1 MKKLIL
7 AIAITG
13 IFASCSDKPKVETA
27 VETKPAIAYDLTTN
41 GDSSILAVTDYKSEK
56 INFVFLDS
64 AVTSTGMTYDKL
76 AEACQAA
83 MKESRNWLLV
93 PENFKYRGD
102 SRVMVENG
110 LVFIIVEAEVLGT
123 TPIEEAPIAFLIRAN
138 LDGTIDPYRVL

>member
-41 GDSSILAVTDYKSEK
+41 GDSSILSVVDSESEK
-56 INFVFLDS
+56 VNFVFLDS
-64 AVTSTGMTYDKL
+64 AVSATGMTNDKL

-83 MKESRNWLLV
+83 MEKSRNWLLS

-102 SRVMVENG
+102 SRVIVENG
-110 LVFIIVEAEVLGT
+110 SVFIIVEAEVLNT
-123 TPIEEAPIAFLIRAN
+123 TPIEEAPIAFLIKAN
-138 LDGTIDPYRVL
+138 PDGTIDPYRVL